1 MQILYF
7 DERSRRGKG
16 VLSLYLSMV
25 ENFLPC
31 SRPTRL
37 KCWNGR
43 GQFSFNLVLIFK
55 LYLS

>member
-7 DERSRRGKG
+7 DERWRRSNG
-16 VLSLYLSMV
+16 VLSLYLPMV
-25 ENFLPC
+25 KEFLPC

-43 GQFSFNLVLIFK
+43 GGFSFNLVLIFK
-55 LYLS
+55 LYIG

>member
-16 VLSLYLSMV
+16 VLSLYLPMV
-25 ENFLPC
+25 TNFLPC

-37 KCWNGR
+37 KSWNGR
-43 GQFSFNLVLIFK
+43 GGFSFNQFSINIQVV
-55 LYLS
+55 Y